1 MVSSDQSAIEQQ
13 RGTTHYLLHVV
24 PMCVAHENIGARH
37 THAALF
43 LAIDYST
50 IYVLANIL
58 LATPTIRPSQT
69 YGVRMRV
76 RRGLVPFTCFWRFQ
90 D

>member
-37 THAALF
+37 THAVLF

-50 IYVLANIL
+50 IYVLA
-58 LATPTIRPSQT
+58 
-69 YGVRMRV
+69 
-76 RRGLVPFTCFWRFQ
+76 
-90 D
+90 